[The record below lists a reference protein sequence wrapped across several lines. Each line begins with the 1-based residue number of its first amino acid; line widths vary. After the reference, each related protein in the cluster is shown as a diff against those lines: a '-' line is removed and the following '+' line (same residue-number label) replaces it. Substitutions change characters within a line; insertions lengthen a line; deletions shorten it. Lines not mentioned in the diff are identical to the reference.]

1 MKLISEKPRTAGT
14 RRVIIDLDA
23 AEYLL
28 VIKDGAFY
36 KLGQPVDDVV
46 GSHIITNCTQVVWCS
61 AAQQWVE
68 A

>member
-1 MKLISEKPRTAGT
+1 MKLISEKQRTVGT
-14 RRVIIDLDA
+14 RRIIVDLDNN
-23 AEYLL
+23 EDLL

-46 GSHIITNCTQVVWCS
+46 GSHIITECTQVVWCS